1 MILYLVRHGDAQP
14 LSLQGDRGRELTD
27 LGREQSETLGCFLR
41 GLNPDI
47 ILISTFM
54 RTQQTLDSIEKESGW
69 EPYTEF
75 VSLDVSPGGDLDD
88 LLIEV
93 KAYGKDSLLI
103 IGHNPQLSK
112 LIYKLT
118 HKDVSMGNCSFAEI
132 DVANGN
138 LVRYLDVEDMHAC
151 TN

>member
-14 LSLQGDRGRELTD
+14 LSLKGDRGRELTE

-54 RTQQTLDSIEKESGW
+54 RTQQTLDSIQSESGW
-69 EPYTEF
+69 KRYREF
-75 VSLDVSPGGDLDD
+75 VSLDVAPGGSIDD

-93 KAYGKDSLLI
+93 KAYGKESLLI
-103 IGHNPQLSK
+103 VGHNPQLSD
-112 LIYKLT
+112 LIYQLT
-118 HKDVSMGNCSFAEI
+118 NKSVSMNNCSFAEI
-132 DVANGN
+132 DTVNGQ
-138 LVRYLDVEDMHAC
+138 LVRYLDIGDMNVRA
-151 TN
+151 